1 MKITVSFTVDV
12 DPSWLPREDDPDKEK
27 WARFIRRLVNRRTE
41 GPWLDFKITRKYA
54 FSIFPEPA
62 GKQLPMLDLMARA
75 EEDEAEQ
82 EEEDELEREA
92 SV

>member
-12 DPSWLPREDDPDKEK
+12 DPSWLPREDDPDEEK
-27 WARFIRRLVNRRTE
+27 WPRLIRRLVNRRTE

-62 GKQLPMLDLMARA
+62 GRQLPILDLVARS
-75 EEDEAEQ
+75 EEDDEET
-82 EEEDELEREA
+82 EEEGELEPEA